1 MPAAESSSASTP
13 TIAQIALSLIPAL
26 IIGMSS
32 SYLTVQVTL
41 AKYETEQAHQ
51 SARLTKVEGENAA
64 LRDSLNAAVAELR
77 VLNERVKAIDNVAN
91 SQQRLESK
99 VDALLVDNRNLS
111 GNPPRK

>member
-1 MPAAESSSASTP
+1 MSADTP
-13 TIAQIALSLIPAL
+13 QPQQSFTVAQIVSSLLPAL
-26 IIGMSS
+26 IIGMAS

-51 SARLTKVEGENAA
+51 SSRLAKVEGENAS
-64 LRDSLNAAVAELR
+64 LRDSLTAAVAELR

-99 VDALLVDNRNLS
+99 VDALLIDNRNQS
-111 GNPPRK
+111 GNTPRK